1 MIPCILPSHILAN
14 KITLEGT
21 DFDGFIEHSIKKRVV
36 HPLLR
41 IIFFFSV
48 KKKNLLNQICSKI

>member
-21 DFDGFIEHSIKKRVV
+21 DFDGFIEHRIKKRVV
-36 HPLLR
+36 RPMLR
-41 IIFFFSV
+41 FFSV
-48 KKKNLLNQICSKI
+48 KKKNLLNQIC